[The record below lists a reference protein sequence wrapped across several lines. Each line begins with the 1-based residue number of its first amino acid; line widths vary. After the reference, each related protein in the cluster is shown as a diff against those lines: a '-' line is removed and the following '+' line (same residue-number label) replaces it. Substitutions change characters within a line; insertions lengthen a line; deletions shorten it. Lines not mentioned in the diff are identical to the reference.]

1 MPRSHRRHRQDKTV
15 LSRRRCELN
24 WRQVKTVGDWKFRN
38 SFVQSPSAVW
48 TESCHILTQ
57 FPIRNVLTYCDVIFG
72 KWKLVHKCVHTADEI
87 GQNCSVSNI
96 LRTTENCLRLSPT
109 QFTPT
114 TPTRRDSCRRRR
126 CELGINHS
134 HNTQTY
140 VLQQLN
146 KRHNS

>member
-109 QFTPT
+109 QFTLHT
-114 TPTRRDSCRRRR
+114 DDADETRQLSASAVWTRHKSF
-126 CELGINHS
+126 
-134 HNTQTY
+134 TQHTD
-140 VLQQLN
+140 VRAATI
-146 KRHNS
+146 K